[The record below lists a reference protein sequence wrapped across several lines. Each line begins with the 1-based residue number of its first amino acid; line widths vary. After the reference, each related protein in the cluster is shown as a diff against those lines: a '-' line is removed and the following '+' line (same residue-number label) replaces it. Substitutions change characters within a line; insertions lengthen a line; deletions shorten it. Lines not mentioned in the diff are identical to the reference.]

1 MNSTATDSSFARLS
15 SRAHLTW
22 FVHLFKSCV
31 KQHHRELINPLRRFI
46 PEDAVVL
53 DVGGHAGQFAKLFAR
68 MAPKGHVYTVEPGS
82 YALSIMR
89 PAIRFNRLRN
99 ITILPV
105 GLSDSPGTVTLHV
118 PIKKSGSIG
127 YGLSHIA
134 DITEQ
139 RDHRPSISDT
149 ISLTTID
156 RIAVSE
162 DLRRL
167 DFIKADIEGWE
178 FRMIAGAEQ
187 TLLRFRPSLMVE
199 VTSETLARAGDTP
212 ESLFSY
218 FASIDYD
225 GYILEPDM
233 KRFQP
238 VELARKNDVFFVPSE
253 RSSIM
258 VRP

>member
-1 MNSTATDSSFARLS
+1 MKIQLLGAHNCESQNTKLVSLLIDDSL
-15 SRAHLTW
+15 
-22 FVHLFKSCV
+22 
-31 KQHHRELINPLRRFI
+31 
-46 PEDAVVL
+46 VL
-53 DVGGHAGQFAKLFAR
+53 DAGGHAGQFAKLFAR
-68 MAPKGHVYTVEPGS
+68 MAPKGRVYTVEPGS

-89 PAIRFNRLRN
+89 PAIRFNRLCN

-118 PIKKSGSIG
+118 PVKKSGSIG

-139 RDHRPSISDT
+139 RAHRPSISDT

-156 RIAVSE
+156 RFAESE
-162 DLRRL
+162 ALRRL

-178 FRMIAGAEQ
+178 FRMIVGAEQ
-187 TLLRFRPSLMVE
+187 TLSRFRPILMVE
-199 VTSETLARAGDTP
+199 VASETLARAGDTP
-212 ESLFSY
+212 DSLFSY
-218 FASIDYD
+218 FSSIDYD

-233 KRFQP
+233 QRFHP
-238 VELARKNDVFFVPSE
+238 VELARNNDVFFVPSE

-258 VRP
+258 DGT

>member
-258 VRP
+258 VGP